1 MSKLYDLIVVGAGPA
16 GMMAAKV
23 AAQNGLSVVLLERKE
38 NIPAIT
44 RSCATMFAI
53 EDDYFFGERMFFNHK
68 QKRLIFP
75 VNGFSVSYD
84 GPHKNFYGQMLYAP
98 DGKTCLKIGDY
109 EENLKKGDSGRLSVV
124 YDKETLLRGMLKEAE
139 EAGVEII
146 PGMNVSGV
154 TKNEK
159 TLTVTTMTD
168 DTFEGTFVV
177 AADGL
182 NSRIAEV
189 LGLNKKRIFYGTVT
203 TISYAVTGVTLPSP
217 YTYKMT
223 NIFEEKYGI
232 PLTFGIVPKATGDE
246 TFWFFA
252 GGPADER
259 IDYEEEIQRFMK
271 NSPFSSW
278 FEKAK
283 LGERNSAILNFW
295 SPIEDPYCDNV
306 LFIGDAAW
314 SIEAEITGSIMCG
327 WKAANAV
334 TLALRDNK
342 PTREGVETYLT
353 WWKNSFLQYDYKGY
367 LRSLAM
373 LYVLDADDVR
383 YVYSLLDKPLPSTL
397 NPHKLEELMNAAIL
411 ERVSDIQS
419 ERPEILEKF
428 QRLATEP
435 LEELLKVLR
444 CEREK

>member
-1 MSKLYDLIVVGAGPA
+1 MTKLYDLIVVGAGPA
-16 GMMAAKV
+16 GIMAAKV
-23 AAQNGLSVVLLERKE
+23 AAQNGLSVVLVERKDT
-38 NIPAIT
+38 IPAIT

-53 EDDYFFGERMFFNHK
+53 EDDYFFGERMFFNDK
-68 QKRLIFP
+68 QKRLVFP
-75 VNGFSVSYD
+75 VNGFSVNYD

-124 YDKETLLRGMLKEAE
+124 YDKETLLRGMLREAKEAG
-139 EAGVEII
+139 AEII

-154 TKNEK
+154 TRNGK
-159 TLTVTTMTD
+159 TLSVTTMTD
-168 DTFEGTFVV
+168 DTFEGTFVI

-189 LGLNKKRIFYGTVT
+189 LELNKKRLFYGTVT
-203 TISYAVTGVTLPSP
+203 TISYAVTGVTLPAP

-223 NIFEEKYGI
+223 NIFEEQYGI

-246 TFWFFA
+246 TFWFFGA
-252 GGPADER
+252 GPADAH

-271 NSPFSSW
+271 SSPFSSW
-278 FEKAK
+278 FEKAE

-295 SPIEDPYCDNV
+295 SPVEDPYCDNV
-306 LFIGDAAW
+306 LLIGDAAW

-327 WKAANAV
+327 WKAANAL

-342 PTREGVETYLT
+342 PTREGVETYLA
-353 WWKNSFLQYDYKGY
+353 WWKESFLHYDYKGY

-383 YVYSLLDKPLPSTL
+383 YVYSLLDKPLPCTL

-411 ERVSDIQS
+411 ERVPAIQS

-444 CEREK
+444 CQGD